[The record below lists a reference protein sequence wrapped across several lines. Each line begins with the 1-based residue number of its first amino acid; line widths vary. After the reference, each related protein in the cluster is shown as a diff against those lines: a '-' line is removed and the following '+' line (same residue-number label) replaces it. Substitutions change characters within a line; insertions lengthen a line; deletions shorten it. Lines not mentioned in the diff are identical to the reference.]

1 MSFAR
6 GWGKD
11 GDKHRKE
18 DEFANYIKKL
28 YKSNKNIW
36 RKIKILKIIG
46 DRLQIRIC
54 CIKVKAQHLITCPA
68 PIAGIKKENLWNM

>member
-28 YKSNKNIW
+28 YKSNKNVW
-36 RKIKILKIIG
+36 RKIKILKI
-46 DRLQIRIC
+46 LNSEEFN
-54 CIKVKAQHLITCPA
+54 K
-68 PIAGIKKENLWNM
+68 